1 MESDLDQIIKRTQGS
16 LGKFIKRPPLT
27 DKLLKKPPF
36 RFLHDIT
43 TSVLTS
49 TGFFAGL
56 FDDKELISENVK
68 DKESKISFLHKI
80 IFVVG
85 TTTGKKL
92 SVKPSK
98 IVAGQ
103 EPEKTNLLLQ
113 CLADALDRNLTSEEA
128 VKKFK
133 ESLNIESNDKTKP
146 DEKNLA
152 PKNKEKS
159 KHDKNVPNKLPKK
172 ESPPKQPKQ
181 NIKQASKIKTDNS
194 NNVSKVIKKA
204 TENINKINKPLKE
217 NVYIHDEANDL
228 EIQSTEADINKINEG
243 KSFATDTENNIICN
257 ADSTIQPHNIEK
269 DINQKENVELEKNEE
284 PSSIDKSS
292 DITTNSSDKDKTCD
306 DKHEVKDKS
315 DDNEVSQKT
324 LSHDTSRKT
333 DDISINKVNIRPSSS
348 RPGAPR
354 IRDKQENHTAP
365 KDTVV
370 LGKVNIISENTLLE
384 EEDESFQIVDTALEF
399 DNSKQNLEEVLSA
412 EHGHLVQQ
420 ILDSQKDFTKS
431 TGSTEIEWQ
440 FGIQKARDD
449 ISKDIELLR
458 FSIQAIS
465 RVANPLGKLLDHIQE
480 DVEVMRQEL
489 IQWTKAYEETSRELS
504 KQKALNEESLLPLY
518 ARIKQ
523 LDEEI
528 AEKQEKI
535 NDGQIIFHKNNFKIE
550 RLLANGSVQY

>member
-43 TSVLTS
+43 TSVR
-49 TGFFAGL
+49 
-56 FDDKELISENVK
+56 
-68 DKESKISFLHKI
+68 
-80 IFVVG
+80 

-243 KSFATDTENNIICN
+243 KSLATDTENNIKCN

-269 DINQKENVELEKNEE
+269 DINQKENVELERNEE